1 MALKKFLTKKNII
14 IIVCFLVIVISIGSY
29 FLINYLRVKNAV
41 IKVTLKEDLETEFL
55 SDVKVTDFIS
65 DINGTIVDDY
75 VIDTSK
81 VGLKQV
87 EFEYINEDNIKVKY
101 DYEIN
106 IVDNVAPLI
115 WLNNSYTVNV
125 GSDIS
130 LTDKILCGD
139 NYDNDPVCEVIGEYN
154 MNEAGTYPLVFKATD
169 NSGNVT
175 EKEFNLIVR
184 EPNTSSS
191 SSSSSGSV
199 SAKTLFSEVVDAH
212 KTENTE
218 IGLDISKW
226 QGDVDFNALK
236 EAGVEFVIIRVGT
249 SSGINGENLVDS
261 KFEQN
266 IKGANT
272 AGIPV
277 GVYFY
282 SYANSEDRAISD
294 ALWVVEQ
301 IKDYKVDLPIAF
313 DWENWSFY
321 NEFNLSFFGL
331 SNMADSFV
339 ETVRDAGYEGML
351 YSSKNYLEDIW
362 FKGDY
367 PVWLAH
373 YTTHTNY
380 EGDYEF
386 WQICNNG
393 RVAGINGDVDINIR
407 YLD

>member
-1 MALKKFLTKKNII
+1 MSLKKFLNKKNII
-14 IIVCFLVIVISIGSY
+14 IIICFLVIIIGIGSY

-41 IKVTLKEDLETEFL
+41 IKVTLDDTLETEFL
-55 SDVKVTDFIS
+55 SDVKVSDFIS

-75 VIDTSK
+75 VIDTTDIGK
-81 VGLKQV
+81 KKI
-87 EFEYINEDNIKVKY
+87 EFEYINDDNIKVKY
-101 DYEIN
+101 NYEIN

-139 NYDNDPVCEVIGEYN
+139 NYDNDPVCEVIGEYD
-154 MNEAGTYPLVFKATD
+154 MSEAGTYPLVFKATD

-184 EPNTSSS
+184 EPKTSGT
-191 SSSSSGSV
+191 SSGSV
-199 SAKTLFSEVVDAH
+199 STKTLFSEVVDAH
-212 KTENTE
+212 KNENTQ
-218 IGLDISKW
+218 IGIDISKW

-266 IKGANT
+266 INGANK

-294 ALWVVEQ
+294 ALWVLEQ

-331 SNMADSFV
+331 SSMADSFV

-373 YTTHTNY
+373 YTTKTNY

-386 WQICNNG
+386 WQLCNNG

>member
-1 MALKKFLTKKNII
+1 MSLKKFLTKKNII
-14 IIVCFLVIVISIGSY
+14 IIICFLVIIIGIGSY

-41 IKVTLKEDLETEFL
+41 IKVTLDETLETEFL
-55 SDVKVTDFIS
+55 SDVKVSDFIS

-75 VIDTSK
+75 VIDTTDIGK
-81 VGLKQV
+81 KKI
-87 EFEYINEDNIKVKY
+87 EFEYINDDNIKVKY
-101 DYEIN
+101 NYEIN
-106 IVDNVAPLI
+106 VVDNVAPLI

-139 NYDNDPVCEVIGEYN
+139 DTDPNPTCEVIGEYN

-184 EPNTSSS
+184 EPKSSGT
-191 SSSSSGSV
+191 SSGSV
-199 SAKTLFSEVVDAH
+199 STKTLFSEVVDAH

-266 IKGANT
+266 INGANK

-294 ALWVVEQ
+294 ALWVLEQ

-331 SNMADSFV
+331 SSMADSFV
-339 ETVRDAGYEGML
+339 KTVRDAGYEGML

-373 YTTHTNY
+373 YTTKTNY

-386 WQICNNG
+386 WQLCNNG

>member
-1 MALKKFLTKKNII
+1 MSLKKFLTKKNII
-14 IIVCFLVIVISIGSY
+14 IIICFLVIIIGIGSY

-41 IKVTLKEDLETEFL
+41 IKVTLDDTLETEFL
-55 SDVKVTDFIS
+55 SDVKVSDFIS

-75 VIDTSK
+75 VIDTTDIGK
-81 VGLKQV
+81 KKI
-87 EFEYINEDNIKVKY
+87 EFEYINDDNIKVKY
-101 DYEIN
+101 NYEIN
-106 IVDNVAPLI
+106 VVDNVAPLI

-139 NYDNDPVCEVIGEYN
+139 DTDPNPTCEVIGEYN

-184 EPNTSSS
+184 EPKSSGT
-191 SSSSSGSV
+191 SSGSV
-199 SAKTLFSEVVDAH
+199 STKTLFSEVVDAH
-212 KTENTE
+212 KNENTE
-218 IGLDISKW
+218 IGIDISKW

-266 IKGANT
+266 INGANK

-277 GVYFY
+277 GIYFY

-294 ALWVVEQ
+294 ALWVLEQ

-339 ETVRDAGYEGML
+339 KTVRDAGYEGML

-373 YTTHTNY
+373 YTTKTNY

-386 WQICNNG
+386 WQLCNNG

>member
-1 MALKKFLTKKNII
+1 MSLKKFLTKKNII
-14 IIVCFLVIVISIGSY
+14 IIICFLVIIIGIGSY

-41 IKVTLKEDLETEFL
+41 IKVTLDDTLETEFL
-55 SDVKVTDFIS
+55 SDVKVSDFIS

-75 VIDTSK
+75 VIDTTDIGK
-81 VGLKQV
+81 KKI
-87 EFEYINEDNIKVKY
+87 EFEYINDDNIKVKY
-101 DYEIN
+101 NYEIN
-106 IVDNVAPLI
+106 VVDNVAPLI

-139 NYDNDPVCEVIGEYN
+139 DTDPNPTCEVIGEYN

-184 EPNTSSS
+184 EPKSSGT
-191 SSSSSGSV
+191 SSGSV
-199 SAKTLFSEVVDAH
+199 STKTLFSEVVDAH

-266 IKGANT
+266 INGANK

-331 SNMADSFV
+331 SSMADSFV
-339 ETVRDAGYEGML
+339 KTVRDAGYEGML

-373 YTTHTNY
+373 YTTKTNY

-386 WQICNNG
+386 WQLCNNG

>member
-1 MALKKFLTKKNII
+1 MSLKKFLTKKNII
-14 IIVCFLVIVISIGSY
+14 IIICFLVIIIGISSY

-41 IKVTLKEDLETEFL
+41 IKVTLDDTLETEFL
-55 SDVKVTDFIS
+55 SDVKVSDFIS

-75 VIDTSK
+75 VIDTTDIGK
-81 VGLKQV
+81 KKI
-87 EFEYINEDNIKVKY
+87 EFEYINDDNIKVKY

-106 IVDNVAPLI
+106 VVDNVAPLI

-125 GSDIS
+125 GSDVS

-139 NYDNDPVCEVIGEYN
+139 DTDPNPTCEVIGEYN

-184 EPNTSSS
+184 EPKSSGT
-191 SSSSSGSV
+191 SSGSV
-199 SAKTLFSEVVDAH
+199 STKTLFSEVVDAH
-212 KTENTE
+212 KNENTE
-218 IGLDISKW
+218 IGIDISKW

-236 EAGVEFVIIRVGT
+236 KAGVEFVIIRVGT

-266 IKGANT
+266 INGANK

-277 GVYFY
+277 GIYFY

-339 ETVRDAGYEGML
+339 KTVRDAGYEGML

-373 YTTHTNY
+373 YTTKTNY

-386 WQICNNG
+386 WQLCNNG

>member
-1 MALKKFLTKKNII
+1 MSLKKYLTKKNII
-14 IIVCFLVIVISIGSY
+14 STICILVIIIGIGSY
-29 FLINYLRVKNAV
+29 FLINYLRVKNAA
-41 IKVTLKEDLETEFL
+41 IKVTLDDTLETEFL
-55 SDVKVTDFIS
+55 SDVKVSDFIS

-75 VIDTSK
+75 VIDTTD
-81 VGLKQV
+81 VGKKKV

-101 DYEIN
+101 QYEIN
-106 IVDNVAPLI
+106 IVDNVPPLI
-115 WLNNSYTVNV
+115 WLNSSYTVNV
-125 GSDIS
+125 GSNIS

-139 NYDNDPVCEVIGEYN
+139 DTDPDPICEVIGKYD

-169 NSGNVT
+169 NSGNVS
-175 EKEFNLIVR
+175 EKKFNLIVR
-184 EPNTSSS
+184 EPKSSTT
-191 SSSSSGSV
+191 SSGSA
-199 SAKTLFSEVVDAH
+199 STKTLFSEVVDAH
-212 KTENTE
+212 KSENTE
-218 IGLDISKW
+218 IGIDISKW

-249 SSGINGENLVDS
+249 SSGINGENLVDN
-261 KFEQN
+261 KFVQN
-266 IKGANT
+266 IKGANA

-277 GVYFY
+277 GIYFY

-294 ALWVVEQ
+294 ALWVLEQ

-331 SNMADSFV
+331 SSMAGSFI
-339 ETVRDAGYEGML
+339 ETVRDNGYEGML

-373 YTTHTNY
+373 YTTKTNY
-380 EGDYEF
+380 EGEYDF
-386 WQICNNG
+386 WQLCNNG
-393 RVAGINGDVDINIR
+393 RVAGINGDVDINVRFI
-407 YLD
+407 D

>member
-1 MALKKFLTKKNII
+1 MSLKKFLTKKNII
-14 IIVCFLVIVISIGSY
+14 IIICFLVIIIGIGSY

-41 IKVTLKEDLETEFL
+41 IKVTLDDTLETEFL
-55 SDVKVTDFIS
+55 SDVKVSDFIS

-75 VIDTSK
+75 VIDTTDIGK
-81 VGLKQV
+81 KKI
-87 EFEYINEDNIKVKY
+87 EFEYINDDNIKVKY
-101 DYEIN
+101 NYEIN
-106 IVDNVAPLI
+106 VVDNVAPLI

-139 NYDNDPVCEVIGEYN
+139 DTDPNPTCEVIGEYN

-169 NSGNVT
+169 DSGNVT

-184 EPNTSSS
+184 EHKTSGTSS
-191 SSSSSGSV
+191 GGV
-199 SAKTLFSEVVDAH
+199 STKTLFSEVVDAH
-212 KTENTE
+212 KNENTE
-218 IGLDISKW
+218 IGIDISKW

-266 IKGANT
+266 INGANK

-277 GVYFY
+277 GIYFY

-294 ALWVVEQ
+294 ALWVLEQ

-331 SNMADSFV
+331 SSMADSFV
-339 ETVRDAGYEGML
+339 KTVRDAGYEGML

-373 YTTHTNY
+373 YTTKTNY

-386 WQICNNG
+386 WQLCNNG

>member
-1 MALKKFLTKKNII
+1 MSLKKYLTKKNII
-14 IIVCFLVIVISIGSY
+14 IIICFLVIIIGIGSY

-41 IKVTLKEDLETEFL
+41 IKVTLDETLETEFL
-55 SDVKVTDFIS
+55 SDVKVSDFIS

-75 VIDTSK
+75 VIDTTDIGK
-81 VGLKQV
+81 KKI
-87 EFEYINEDNIKVKY
+87 EFEYINDDNIKVKY
-101 DYEIN
+101 NYEIN
-106 IVDNVAPLI
+106 VVDNVAPLI

-125 GSDIS
+125 GSDIT

-139 NYDNDPVCEVIGEYN
+139 DTDPNPTCEVIGEYN

-184 EPNTSSS
+184 EPKSSGT
-191 SSSSSGSV
+191 SSGSV
-199 SAKTLFSEVVDAH
+199 STKTLFSEVVDAH
-212 KTENTE
+212 KNENTE
-218 IGLDISKW
+218 IGIDISKW

-266 IKGANT
+266 INGANK

-277 GVYFY
+277 GIYFY

-294 ALWVVEQ
+294 ALWVLEQ

-339 ETVRDAGYEGML
+339 KTVRDAGYEGML

-373 YTTHTNY
+373 YTTKTNY

-386 WQICNNG
+386 WQLCNNG

>member
-1 MALKKFLTKKNII
+1 MFLKKFLTKKNII
-14 IIVCFLVIVISIGSY
+14 IIICFLVIIIGIGSY

-41 IKVTLKEDLETEFL
+41 IKVTLDETLETEFL
-55 SDVKVTDFIS
+55 SDVKVSDFIS

-75 VIDTSK
+75 VIDTTDIGK
-81 VGLKQV
+81 KKI
-87 EFEYINEDNIKVKY
+87 EFEYINDDNIKVKY
-101 DYEIN
+101 NYEIN
-106 IVDNVAPLI
+106 VVDNVAPLI

-139 NYDNDPVCEVIGEYN
+139 DTDPNPTCEVIGEYN

-169 NSGNVT
+169 DSGNVT

-184 EPNTSSS
+184 EPKTSGTSS
-191 SSSSSGSV
+191 GGV
-199 SAKTLFSEVVDAH
+199 STKTLFSEVIDTY
-212 KTENTE
+212 KNENTQ
-218 IGLDISKW
+218 IGIDISKW

-266 IKGANT
+266 INGANK

-294 ALWVVEQ
+294 ALWVLEQ

-339 ETVRDAGYEGML
+339 KTVRDAGYEGML

-373 YTTHTNY
+373 YTTKTNY

-386 WQICNNG
+386 WQLCNNG

>member
-1 MALKKFLTKKNII
+1 MSLKKFLTKKNII
-14 IIVCFLVIVISIGSY
+14 IIVCLLVIAISIGSY

-41 IKVTLKEDLETEFL
+41 IKVTLDDTLETEFL
-55 SDVKVTDFIS
+55 SDVKVSDFIS

-101 DYEIN
+101 VYEIN

-139 NYDNDPVCEVIGEYN
+139 NYDNDPVCEVIGEYD
-154 MNEAGTYPLVFKATD
+154 MSEAGTYPLVFKATD

-184 EPNTSSS
+184 EPKTSGTSS
-191 SSSSSGSV
+191 GGV
-199 SAKTLFSEVVDAH
+199 STKTLFSEVVDTY
-212 KTENTE
+212 KNENTQ
-218 IGLDISKW
+218 IGIDISKW

-236 EAGVEFVIIRVGT
+236 ESGVEFVIIRVGT

-266 IKGANT
+266 INGANK

-294 ALWVVEQ
+294 ALWVLEQ

-339 ETVRDAGYEGML
+339 KTVRDAGYEGML

-373 YTTHTNY
+373 YTTKTNY

-386 WQICNNG
+386 WQLCNNG

>member
-1 MALKKFLTKKNII
+1 MSLKKFLTKKNII
-14 IIVCFLVIVISIGSY
+14 IIICFLIIIIGIGSY

-41 IKVTLKEDLETEFL
+41 IKVTLDDTLETEFL
-55 SDVKVTDFIS
+55 SDVKVSDFIS

-75 VIDTSK
+75 VIDTTDIGK
-81 VGLKQV
+81 KKI
-87 EFEYINEDNIKVKY
+87 EFEYINDDNIKVKY
-101 DYEIN
+101 NYEIN
-106 IVDNVAPLI
+106 VVDNVAPLI

-139 NYDNDPVCEVIGEYN
+139 DTDPNPTCEVIGEYN

-184 EPNTSSS
+184 EPKSSGT
-191 SSSSSGSV
+191 SSGSV
-199 SAKTLFSEVVDAH
+199 STKTLFSEVVDAH

-266 IKGANT
+266 INGANK

-277 GVYFY
+277 GIYFY

-294 ALWVVEQ
+294 ALWVLEQ

-331 SNMADSFV
+331 SSMADSFV
-339 ETVRDAGYEGML
+339 KTVRDAGYEGML

-373 YTTHTNY
+373 YTTKTNY

-386 WQICNNG
+386 WQLCNNG

>member
-1 MALKKFLTKKNII
+1 MSLKKFLTKKNII
-14 IIVCFLVIVISIGSY
+14 IIICFLVIIIGIGSY

-41 IKVTLKEDLETEFL
+41 IKVTLDDTLETEFL
-55 SDVKVTDFIS
+55 SDVKVSDFIS

-75 VIDTSK
+75 VIDTTDIGK
-81 VGLKQV
+81 KKI
-87 EFEYINEDNIKVKY
+87 EFEYINDDNIKVKY
-101 DYEIN
+101 NYEIN
-106 IVDNVAPLI
+106 VVDNVAPLI

-139 NYDNDPVCEVIGEYN
+139 DTDPNPTCEVIGEYN

-184 EPNTSSS
+184 EPKSSGT
-191 SSSSSGSV
+191 SSGSV
-199 SAKTLFSEVVDAH
+199 STKTLFSEVVDAH

-339 ETVRDAGYEGML
+339 KTVRDAGYEGML

-373 YTTHTNY
+373 YTTKTNY

-386 WQICNNG
+386 WQLCNNG
-393 RVAGINGDVDINIR
+393 RVAGIKGDVDINIR

>member
-1 MALKKFLTKKNII
+1 MSLKKFLTKKNII
-14 IIVCFLVIVISIGSY
+14 IIICFLVIIIGIGSY

-41 IKVTLKEDLETEFL
+41 IKVTLDDTLETEFL
-55 SDVKVTDFIS
+55 SDVKVSDFIS

-75 VIDTSK
+75 VIDTTDIGK
-81 VGLKQV
+81 KKI
-87 EFEYINEDNIKVKY
+87 EFEYINDDNIKVKY
-101 DYEIN
+101 NYEIN
-106 IVDNVAPLI
+106 VVDNVAPLI

-139 NYDNDPVCEVIGEYN
+139 DTDPNPTCEVIGEYN

-184 EPNTSSS
+184 EPKSSGT
-191 SSSSSGSV
+191 SSGSV
-199 SAKTLFSEVVDAH
+199 STKTLFSEVVDAH

-266 IKGANT
+266 INGANK

-339 ETVRDAGYEGML
+339 KTLRDAGYEGML

-373 YTTHTNY
+373 YTTKTNY

-386 WQICNNG
+386 WQLCNNG

>member
-1 MALKKFLTKKNII
+1 MSLKKFLTKKNII
-14 IIVCFLVIVISIGSY
+14 IIICFLIIIIGIGSY

-41 IKVTLKEDLETEFL
+41 IKVTLDDTLETEFL
-55 SDVKVTDFIS
+55 SDVKVSDFIS

-75 VIDTSK
+75 VIDTTDIGK
-81 VGLKQV
+81 KKI
-87 EFEYINEDNIKVKY
+87 EFEYINDDNIKVKY
-101 DYEIN
+101 NYEIN
-106 IVDNVAPLI
+106 VVDNVAPLI

-139 NYDNDPVCEVIGEYN
+139 DTDPNPTCEVIGEYN

-184 EPNTSSS
+184 EPKSSGT
-191 SSSSSGSV
+191 SSGSV
-199 SAKTLFSEVVDAH
+199 STKTLFSEVVDAH

-266 IKGANT
+266 INGANK

-277 GVYFY
+277 GIYFY

-331 SNMADSFV
+331 SSMADSFV
-339 ETVRDAGYEGML
+339 KTVRDAGYEGML

-373 YTTHTNY
+373 YTTKTNY

-386 WQICNNG
+386 WQLCNNG

>member
-1 MALKKFLTKKNII
+1 MSLKKFLTKKNII
-14 IIVCFLVIVISIGSY
+14 IIICFLVIIIGIGSY

-41 IKVTLKEDLETEFL
+41 IKVTLDETLETEFL
-55 SDVKVTDFIS
+55 SDVKVSDFIS

-75 VIDTSK
+75 VIDTTDIGK
-81 VGLKQV
+81 KKI
-87 EFEYINEDNIKVKY
+87 EFEYINDDNIKVKY
-101 DYEIN
+101 NYEIN
-106 IVDNVAPLI
+106 VVDNVAPLI

-139 NYDNDPVCEVIGEYN
+139 DTDPNPTCEVIGEYN

-184 EPNTSSS
+184 EPKSSGT
-191 SSSSSGSV
+191 SSGSV
-199 SAKTLFSEVVDAH
+199 STKTLFSEVVDAH
-212 KTENTE
+212 KNENTE
-218 IGLDISKW
+218 IGIDISKW

-266 IKGANT
+266 INGANK

-277 GVYFY
+277 GIYFY

-331 SNMADSFV
+331 SSMADSFV
-339 ETVRDAGYEGML
+339 KTVRDAGYEGML

-373 YTTHTNY
+373 YTTKTNY

-386 WQICNNG
+386 WQLCNNG

>member
-1 MALKKFLTKKNII
+1 MSLKKFLNKKNII
-14 IIVCFLVIVISIGSY
+14 IIICFLVIIIGIGSY

-41 IKVTLKEDLETEFL
+41 IKVTLDETLETEFL
-55 SDVKVTDFIS
+55 SDVKVSDFIS

-75 VIDTSK
+75 VIDTTDIGK
-81 VGLKQV
+81 KKI
-87 EFEYINEDNIKVKY
+87 EFEYINDDNIKVKY
-101 DYEIN
+101 NYEIN
-106 IVDNVAPLI
+106 VVDNVAPLI

-139 NYDNDPVCEVIGEYN
+139 DTDPNPTCEVIGEYN

-184 EPNTSSS
+184 EPKSSGT
-191 SSSSSGSV
+191 SSGSV
-199 SAKTLFSEVVDAH
+199 STKTLFSEVVDAH

-236 EAGVEFVIIRVGT
+236 ESGVEFVIIRVGT

-266 IKGANT
+266 INGANK

-294 ALWVVEQ
+294 ALWVLEQ

-339 ETVRDAGYEGML
+339 KTVRDAGYEGML

-362 FKGDY
+362 FKRDY

-373 YTTHTNY
+373 YTTKTNY

-386 WQICNNG
+386 WQLCNNG

>member
-1 MALKKFLTKKNII
+1 MSLKKFLTKKNII
-14 IIVCFLVIVISIGSY
+14 IIICFLVIIIGIGSY

-41 IKVTLKEDLETEFL
+41 IKVTLDDTLETEFL
-55 SDVKVTDFIS
+55 SDVKVSDFIS

-75 VIDTSK
+75 VIDTTDIGK
-81 VGLKQV
+81 KKI
-87 EFEYINEDNIKVKY
+87 EFEYINDDNIKVKY

-106 IVDNVAPLI
+106 VVDNVAPLI

-139 NYDNDPVCEVIGEYN
+139 DTDPNPTCEVIGEYN
-154 MNEAGTYPLVFKATD
+154 MNEASTYPLVFKATD

-184 EPNTSSS
+184 EPKSSGT
-191 SSSSSGSV
+191 SSGSV
-199 SAKTLFSEVVDAH
+199 STKTLFSEVVDAH

-294 ALWVVEQ
+294 ALWVLEQ

-331 SNMADSFV
+331 SSMADSFIK
-339 ETVRDAGYEGML
+339 TVRDAGYEGML

-373 YTTHTNY
+373 YTTKTNY

-386 WQICNNG
+386 WQLCNNG

>member
-1 MALKKFLTKKNII
+1 MSLKKYLTKKNII
-14 IIVCFLVIVISIGSY
+14 IIICFLVIIIGIGSY

-41 IKVTLKEDLETEFL
+41 IKVTLDETLETEFL
-55 SDVKVTDFIS
+55 SDVKVSDFIS

-75 VIDTSK
+75 VIDTTDIGK
-81 VGLKQV
+81 KKI
-87 EFEYINEDNIKVKY
+87 EFEYINDDNIKVKY
-101 DYEIN
+101 NYEIN
-106 IVDNVAPLI
+106 VVDNGAPLI

-139 NYDNDPVCEVIGEYN
+139 DTDPNPTCEVIGEYN

-184 EPNTSSS
+184 EPKSSGT
-191 SSSSSGSV
+191 SSGSV
-199 SAKTLFSEVVDAH
+199 STKTLFSEVVDAH

-266 IKGANT
+266 INGANK

-277 GVYFY
+277 GIYFY

-331 SNMADSFV
+331 SSMADSFV
-339 ETVRDAGYEGML
+339 KTVRDAGYEGML

-373 YTTHTNY
+373 YTTKTNY

-386 WQICNNG
+386 WQLCNNG

>member
-1 MALKKFLTKKNII
+1 MSLKKFLNKKNII
-14 IIVCFLVIVISIGSY
+14 IIICFLVIIIGIGSY

-41 IKVTLKEDLETEFL
+41 IKVTLDETLETDFL
-55 SDVKVTDFIS
+55 SDVKVSDFIS

-75 VIDTSK
+75 VIDTTDIGK
-81 VGLKQV
+81 KKI
-87 EFEYINEDNIKVKY
+87 EFEYINDDNIKVKY
-101 DYEIN
+101 NYEIN

-154 MNEAGTYPLVFKATD
+154 MSEAGTYPLVFKATD

-184 EPNTSSS
+184 EPKSSGT
-191 SSSSSGSV
+191 SSGSV
-199 SAKTLFSEVVDAH
+199 STKTLFSEVVDAH

-266 IKGANT
+266 INGANK

-277 GVYFY
+277 GIYFY

-294 ALWVVEQ
+294 ALWVLEQ

-331 SNMADSFV
+331 SSMADSFV
-339 ETVRDAGYEGML
+339 KTVRDAGYEGML

-373 YTTHTNY
+373 YTTKTNY

-386 WQICNNG
+386 WQLCNNG

>member
-1 MALKKFLTKKNII
+1 MSLKKYLTKKNII
-14 IIVCFLVIVISIGSY
+14 IIICFLVIIIGIGSY

-41 IKVTLKEDLETEFL
+41 IKVTLDETLETEFL
-55 SDVKVTDFIS
+55 SDVKVSDFIS

-75 VIDTSK
+75 VIDTTDIGK
-81 VGLKQV
+81 KKI
-87 EFEYINEDNIKVKY
+87 EFEYINDDNIKVKY
-101 DYEIN
+101 NYEIN
-106 IVDNVAPLI
+106 VVDNVAPLI

-139 NYDNDPVCEVIGEYN
+139 DTDPNPTCEVIGEYN

-184 EPNTSSS
+184 EPKSSGT
-191 SSSSSGSV
+191 SSGSV
-199 SAKTLFSEVVDAH
+199 STKTLFSEVVDAH
-212 KTENTE
+212 KTENTQ

-266 IKGANT
+266 INGANK

-339 ETVRDAGYEGML
+339 KTVRDAGYEGML

-373 YTTHTNY
+373 YTTKTNY

-386 WQICNNG
+386 WQLCNNG

>member
-1 MALKKFLTKKNII
+1 MFLKKFLTKKNII
-14 IIVCFLVIVISIGSY
+14 IIICFLVIIIGIGSY

-41 IKVTLKEDLETEFL
+41 IKVTLDETLETEFL
-55 SDVKVTDFIS
+55 SDVKVSDFIS

-75 VIDTSK
+75 VIDTTDIGK
-81 VGLKQV
+81 KKI
-87 EFEYINEDNIKVKY
+87 EFEYINDDNIKVKY
-101 DYEIN
+101 NYEIN
-106 IVDNVAPLI
+106 VVDNVAPLI

-154 MNEAGTYPLVFKATD
+154 MSEAGTYPLLFKATD

-184 EPNTSSS
+184 EPKSSGT
-191 SSSSSGSV
+191 SSGSV
-199 SAKTLFSEVVDAH
+199 STKTLFSEVVDTH

-266 IKGANT
+266 INGANK

-331 SNMADSFV
+331 SSMADSFV
-339 ETVRDAGYEGML
+339 KTVRDAGYEGML

-373 YTTHTNY
+373 YTTKTNY

-386 WQICNNG
+386 WQLCNNG

>member
-1 MALKKFLTKKNII
+1 MSLKKYLTKKNII
-14 IIVCFLVIVISIGSY
+14 IIICFLVIIIGIGSY

-41 IKVTLKEDLETEFL
+41 IKVTLDETLETEFL
-55 SDVKVTDFIS
+55 SDVKVSDFIS

-75 VIDTSK
+75 VIDTTDIGK
-81 VGLKQV
+81 KKI
-87 EFEYINEDNIKVKY
+87 EFEYINDDNIKVKY
-101 DYEIN
+101 NYEIN
-106 IVDNVAPLI
+106 VVDNVAPLI

-139 NYDNDPVCEVIGEYN
+139 DTDPNPTCEVIGEYN

-184 EPNTSSS
+184 EPKSSGT
-191 SSSSSGSV
+191 SSGSV
-199 SAKTLFSEVVDAH
+199 STKTLFSEVVDAH

-266 IKGANT
+266 INGANK

-277 GVYFY
+277 GIYFY

-331 SNMADSFV
+331 SSMADSFV
-339 ETVRDAGYEGML
+339 KTVRDAGYEGML

-373 YTTHTNY
+373 YTTKTNY

-386 WQICNNG
+386 WQLCNNG

>member
-1 MALKKFLTKKNII
+1 MSLKKYLTKKNII
-14 IIVCFLVIVISIGSY
+14 IIICFLVIIIGIGSY

-41 IKVTLKEDLETEFL
+41 IKVTLDETLETEFL
-55 SDVKVTDFIS
+55 SDVKVSDFIS

-75 VIDTSK
+75 VIDTTDIGK
-81 VGLKQV
+81 KKI
-87 EFEYINEDNIKVKY
+87 EFEYINDDNIKVKY
-101 DYEIN
+101 NYEIN
-106 IVDNVAPLI
+106 VVDNVAPLI

-139 NYDNDPVCEVIGEYN
+139 NYDNDPVCEVIGEYD
-154 MNEAGTYPLVFKATD
+154 MSEAGTYPLVFKATD

-184 EPNTSSS
+184 EPKSSGT
-191 SSSSSGSV
+191 SSGSV
-199 SAKTLFSEVVDAH
+199 STKTLFSEVVDTY
-212 KTENTE
+212 KNENTQ
-218 IGLDISKW
+218 IGIDISKW

-266 IKGANT
+266 INGANK

-294 ALWVVEQ
+294 ALWVLEQ

-339 ETVRDAGYEGML
+339 KTVRDAGYEGML

-373 YTTHTNY
+373 YTTKTNY

-386 WQICNNG
+386 WQLCNNG

>member
-1 MALKKFLTKKNII
+1 MSLKKFLTKKNII
-14 IIVCFLVIVISIGSY
+14 IIICFLVIIIGIGSY

-41 IKVTLKEDLETEFL
+41 IKVTLDETLETEFL
-55 SDVKVTDFIS
+55 SDVKVSDFIS

-75 VIDTSK
+75 VIDTTDIGK
-81 VGLKQV
+81 KKI
-87 EFEYINEDNIKVKY
+87 EFEYINDDNIKVKY
-101 DYEIN
+101 NYEIN
-106 IVDNVAPLI
+106 VVDNVAPLI

-139 NYDNDPVCEVIGEYN
+139 DTDPNPTCEVIGEYN

-184 EPNTSSS
+184 EPKSSGT
-191 SSSSSGSV
+191 SSGSV
-199 SAKTLFSEVVDAH
+199 STKTLFSEVVDAH
-212 KTENTE
+212 KNENTE
-218 IGLDISKW
+218 IGIDISKW

-266 IKGANT
+266 INGANK

-339 ETVRDAGYEGML
+339 KTVRDAGYEGML

-373 YTTHTNY
+373 YTTKTNY

-386 WQICNNG
+386 WQLCNNG

>member
-1 MALKKFLTKKNII
+1 MFLKKFLTKKNII
-14 IIVCFLVIVISIGSY
+14 IIICFLVIIIGIGSY

-41 IKVTLKEDLETEFL
+41 IKVTLDETLETEFL
-55 SDVKVTDFIS
+55 SDVKVSDFIS

-75 VIDTSK
+75 VIDTTDIGK
-81 VGLKQV
+81 KKI
-87 EFEYINEDNIKVKY
+87 EFEYINDDNIKVKY
-101 DYEIN
+101 NYEIN
-106 IVDNVAPLI
+106 VVDNVAPLI

-139 NYDNDPVCEVIGEYN
+139 DTDPNPTCEVIGEYN

-184 EPNTSSS
+184 EPKTSGTSS
-191 SSSSSGSV
+191 GGV
-199 SAKTLFSEVVDAH
+199 STKTLFSEVVDAH

-266 IKGANT
+266 INGANK

-277 GVYFY
+277 GIYFY

-294 ALWVVEQ
+294 ALWVLEQ

-331 SNMADSFV
+331 SSMADSFV
-339 ETVRDAGYEGML
+339 KTVRDAGYEGML

-373 YTTHTNY
+373 YTTKTNY

-386 WQICNNG
+386 WQLCNNG

>member
-1 MALKKFLTKKNII
+1 MSLKKFLNKKNII
-14 IIVCFLVIVISIGSY
+14 IIICFLVIVISIGSY

-101 DYEIN
+101 VYEIN

-139 NYDNDPVCEVIGEYN
+139 NYDNDPVCEVIGEYD
-154 MNEAGTYPLVFKATD
+154 MSEAGTYPLVFKATD

-184 EPNTSSS
+184 EPKTSGTSS
-191 SSSSSGSV
+191 GGV
-199 SAKTLFSEVVDAH
+199 STKTLFSEVVDAH
-212 KTENTE
+212 KNENTQ
-218 IGLDISKW
+218 IGIDISKW

-266 IKGANT
+266 INGANK

-294 ALWVVEQ
+294 ALWVLEQ

-339 ETVRDAGYEGML
+339 KTVRDAGYEGML

-373 YTTHTNY
+373 YTTKTNY

-386 WQICNNG
+386 WQLCNNG

>member
-1 MALKKFLTKKNII
+1 MSLKKFLTKKNII
-14 IIVCFLVIVISIGSY
+14 IIICFLVIIIGISSY

-41 IKVTLKEDLETEFL
+41 IKVTLDDTLETEFL
-55 SDVKVTDFIS
+55 SDVKVSDFIS

-75 VIDTSK
+75 VIDTTDIGK
-81 VGLKQV
+81 KKI
-87 EFEYINEDNIKVKY
+87 EFEYINDDNIKVKY

-106 IVDNVAPLI
+106 VVDNVAPLI

-125 GSDIS
+125 GSDVS

-139 NYDNDPVCEVIGEYN
+139 DTDPNPTCEVIGEYN

-184 EPNTSSS
+184 EPKSSGT
-191 SSSSSGSV
+191 SSGSV
-199 SAKTLFSEVVDAH
+199 STKTLFSEVVDAH

-294 ALWVVEQ
+294 ALWVLEQ

-331 SNMADSFV
+331 SSMADSFV
-339 ETVRDAGYEGML
+339 KTVRDAGYEGML

-373 YTTHTNY
+373 YTTKTNY

-386 WQICNNG
+386 WQLCNNG

>member
-1 MALKKFLTKKNII
+1 MSLKKFLTKKNII
-14 IIVCFLVIVISIGSY
+14 IIVCLLVIAISIGSY

-41 IKVTLKEDLETEFL
+41 IKVTLDDTLETEFL
-55 SDVKVTDFIS
+55 SDVKVSDFIS

-101 DYEIN
+101 VYEIN

-139 NYDNDPVCEVIGEYN
+139 NYDNDPVCEVIGEYD
-154 MNEAGTYPLVFKATD
+154 MSEAGTYPLVFKATD
-169 NSGNVT
+169 DSGNVT

-184 EPNTSSS
+184 EPKTSGTSS
-191 SSSSSGSV
+191 GGV
-199 SAKTLFSEVVDAH
+199 STKTLFSEVVDAH
-212 KTENTE
+212 KNENTQ
-218 IGLDISKW
+218 IGIDISKW

-266 IKGANT
+266 INGANK

-294 ALWVVEQ
+294 ALWVLEQ

-339 ETVRDAGYEGML
+339 KTVRDAGYEGML

-373 YTTHTNY
+373 YTTKTNY

-386 WQICNNG
+386 WQLCNNG

>member
-1 MALKKFLTKKNII
+1 MFLKKFLTKKNII
-14 IIVCFLVIVISIGSY
+14 IIICFLVIIIGIGSY

-41 IKVTLKEDLETEFL
+41 IKVTLDETLETEFL
-55 SDVKVTDFIS
+55 SDVKVSDFIS

-75 VIDTSK
+75 VIDTTDIGK
-81 VGLKQV
+81 KKI
-87 EFEYINEDNIKVKY
+87 EFEYINDDNIKVKY
-101 DYEIN
+101 NYEIN
-106 IVDNVAPLI
+106 VVDNVAPLI

-125 GSDIS
+125 GSDIT

-139 NYDNDPVCEVIGEYN
+139 DTDPNPTCEVIGEYN

-169 NSGNVT
+169 DSGNVT

-184 EPNTSSS
+184 EPKSSGT
-191 SSSSSGSV
+191 SSGSI
-199 SAKTLFSEVVDAH
+199 STKTLFSEVVDAH

-218 IGLDISKW
+218 IGIDISKW
-226 QGDVDFNALK
+226 QGDVDFNLLK

-266 IKGANT
+266 INGANK

-277 GVYFY
+277 GIYFY

-339 ETVRDAGYEGML
+339 KTVRDAGYEGML

-373 YTTHTNY
+373 YTTKTNY

-386 WQICNNG
+386 WQLCNNG

>member
-1 MALKKFLTKKNII
+1 MSLKKFLTKKNII
-14 IIVCFLVIVISIGSY
+14 IIVCLLVIAISIGSY

-41 IKVTLKEDLETEFL
+41 IKVTLDDTLETEFL
-55 SDVKVTDFIS
+55 SDVKVSDFIS

-101 DYEIN
+101 VYEIN

-139 NYDNDPVCEVIGEYN
+139 NYDNDPVCEVIGEYD
-154 MNEAGTYPLVFKATD
+154 MSEAGTYPLVFKATD

-184 EPNTSSS
+184 EPKTSGTSS
-191 SSSSSGSV
+191 GGV
-199 SAKTLFSEVVDAH
+199 STKTLFSEVVDAH
-212 KTENTE
+212 KNENTQ
-218 IGLDISKW
+218 IGIDISKW

-266 IKGANT
+266 INGANK

-294 ALWVVEQ
+294 ALWVLEQ

-339 ETVRDAGYEGML
+339 KTVRDAGYEGML

-373 YTTHTNY
+373 YTTKTNY

-386 WQICNNG
+386 WQLCNNG

>member
-1 MALKKFLTKKNII
+1 MFLKKFLTKKNII
-14 IIVCFLVIVISIGSY
+14 IIICFLVIIIGIGSY

-41 IKVTLKEDLETEFL
+41 IKVTLDETLETEFL
-55 SDVKVTDFIS
+55 SDVKVSDFIS

-75 VIDTSK
+75 VIDTTDIGK
-81 VGLKQV
+81 KKI
-87 EFEYINEDNIKVKY
+87 EFEYINDDNIKVKY
-101 DYEIN
+101 NYEIN
-106 IVDNVAPLI
+106 VVDNVAPLI

-139 NYDNDPVCEVIGEYN
+139 DTDPNPTCEVIGEYN

-184 EPNTSSS
+184 EPKSSGT
-191 SSSSSGSV
+191 SSGSV
-199 SAKTLFSEVVDAH
+199 STKTLFSEVVDAH

-339 ETVRDAGYEGML
+339 KTVRDAGYEGML

-373 YTTHTNY
+373 YTTKTNY

-386 WQICNNG
+386 WQLCNNG

>member
-1 MALKKFLTKKNII
+1 MFLKKFLTKKNII
-14 IIVCFLVIVISIGSY
+14 IIICFLVIIIGIGSY

-41 IKVTLKEDLETEFL
+41 IKVTLDETLETEFL
-55 SDVKVTDFIS
+55 SDVKVSDFIS

-75 VIDTSK
+75 VIDTTDIGK
-81 VGLKQV
+81 KKI
-87 EFEYINEDNIKVKY
+87 EFEYINDDNIKVKY
-101 DYEIN
+101 NYEIN
-106 IVDNVAPLI
+106 VVDNVAPLI

-154 MNEAGTYPLVFKATD
+154 MSEAGTYPLLFKATD

-184 EPNTSSS
+184 EPKSSGT
-191 SSSSSGSV
+191 SSGSV
-199 SAKTLFSEVVDAH
+199 STKTLFSEVVDTH
-212 KTENTE
+212 KNENTE

-266 IKGANT
+266 INGANK

-277 GVYFY
+277 GIYFY

-331 SNMADSFV
+331 SSMADSFV
-339 ETVRDAGYEGML
+339 KTVRDAGYEGML

-373 YTTHTNY
+373 YTTKTNY

-386 WQICNNG
+386 WQLCNNG